1 MKERATRDNNE
12 VQEERSR
19 NPDDFWT
26 IESKSRATSERKA
39 NQKKEENNKYI
50 LNHQLQD
57 RLATSVRERSRELAI
72 GQEICR
78 LDKETAKNEQMMRD
92 FKRERFSKAM
102 RDAW

>member
-1 MKERATRDNNE
+1 MNERATRDNNE

-19 NPDDFWT
+19 NPEEFWT

-39 NQKKEENNKYI
+39 NQQKAETNKYI
-50 LNHQLQD
+50 LNHQVQD
-57 RLATSVRERSRELAI
+57 RLATSVREKSRELAI

-78 LDKETAKNEQMMRD
+78 MDKETAKNERMMRD

-102 RDAW
+102 REAW